1 MPAKVTLLVSAF
13 IVRDGRMLFMR
24 RGPHRESAPGEWEA
38 VGGRLE
44 QDEHPLDAL
53 HREVA
58 EETGLDIEVICIA
71 DVFTLRRL
79 GEHVV
84 GISWLCARK
93 GGEVQRSDEHDAHE
107 WIPFANISDFDANQP
122 MKAAMLKSLAEAG
135 LHGGVS

>member
-24 RGPHRESAPGEWEA
+24 RAPHRESAPGEWEA

-53 HREVA
+53 HREVS
-58 EETGLDIEVICIA
+58 EETALAIEVIRIA

-79 GEHVV
+79 AEHVV
-84 GISWLCARK
+84 GISWLCAWK

-107 WIPFANISDFDANQP
+107 WVPFAEIQDFDANLP
-122 MKAAMLKSLAEAG
+122 MKAAMLKALADAG
-135 LHGGVS
+135 LYTEES